1 MTISVNDNA
10 GRLPAS
16 QSHLDPADGHYMKWR
31 VISDRLSPTLRLGA
45 RESSGE
51 QIQNS

>member
-1 MTISVNDNA
+1 MAEQS
-10 GRLPAS
+10 PAS

-31 VISDRLSPTLRLGA
+31 VISDQLSPTLRLGE

>member
-1 MTISVNDNA
+1 MPERS
-10 GRLPAS
+10 PAS

-31 VISDRLSPTLRLGA
+31 VISDQLSPRYGFGE